1 MTVKLPAHLAGIVT
15 QFKGDGRKLGYPTAN
30 ITTETDL
37 KDGVYFG
44 YADLKDWKH
53 RPALIFIGA
62 PITMGETSRR
72 AEAHLLDI
80 PDEDYY
86 TLPLRLTV
94 SYFHRPNQ
102 NFNSAYELI
111 TVMKAD
117 EIAARKWFKDIPE
130 KLEL

>member
-1 MTVKLPAHLAGIVT
+1 MATELPVHLAGMVT
-15 QFKGDGRKLGYPTAN
+15 RFKGDGRKLGYPTAN
-30 ITTETDL
+30 IMTETGL

-44 YADLKDWKH
+44 YADLKGWKH
-53 RPALIFIGA
+53 RPALIFVGA

-94 SYFHRPNQ
+94 SHFHRPNQ
-102 NFNSAYELI
+102 NFSGADELI
-111 TVMKAD
+111 KVMKSD
-117 EIAARKWFKDIPE
+117 EAAARRWFAGNA
-130 KLEL
+130 